1 MIPREMGMASA
12 QTTELSKAL
21 PEKTTKEQRSHGKES
36 PEKKLRGSSRSR
48 KCPGQSEKQK

>member
-21 PEKTTKEQRSHGKES
+21 PEKITKEQRSHGKES
-36 PEKKLRGSSRSR
+36 PEKK
-48 KCPGQSEKQK
+48 KQKMFGTK